1 MCRFAPEAEQKTREG
16 GREGGRGVSRT
27 GDWNV
32 KSAAISQMLSHHGLK
47 LLLLLP
53 PSPLSLPPSLPIY
66 PSCCLVRSSLK
77 ASSLRRRTS
86 RSRWAERETD

>member
-1 MCRFAPEAEQKTREG
+1 MIRRRNSALLFSTFAAT
-16 GREGGRGVSRT
+16 VSC
-27 GDWNV
+27 
-32 KSAAISQMLSHHGLK
+32 SSFCYF
-47 LLLLLP
+47 P
-53 PSPLSLPPSLPIY
+53 PSLPPFLPIY